1 MSLPIKVRLTAWYV
15 MLLGVLLLA
24 LGVFLLV
31 RLRSDLVSGIDR
43 SLDARAAQL
52 ELGGESTTGESDLP
66 DLGDTSAVAVRGGEV
81 AAQLISASGR
91 IVEAGGD
98 VSVAGHPLIGRAEL
112 ARAAS
117 GGIVRATTIL
127 GRDREP
133 FRVLAVRIEGS
144 RRVLA
149 VAESLEQVDRSVH
162 RLLVLMLLA
171 GPAVLAAA
179 GAGGW
184 GLARKALRP
193 VSTMTEEAAAI
204 GVDRLDERIAVPG
217 TSDEIERL
225 GRTLNAMLDRLER
238 GVAEKRGFLA
248 DASHEL
254 RTPLAVMRAE
264 IDVSL
269 RSGDVSPAAREVLE
283 SSAEE
288 VDRMTAIVEDLLTL
302 ARIDEGRMQLLRAP
316 VPLGTIAEDVAGKLR
331 PIAEAKG
338 LRLDVSGDGATV
350 EGDHERLRQAVTNLV
365 DNAVKFTP
373 SGGRIRIAS
382 WHRNRQAGITV
393 TDSGPGIPSDA
404 LPRIF
409 ERFVRVD
416 HSRSRDAGGSG
427 LGLAICREIVEAH
440 GGSVWAESDPG
451 RGSSFSLSIPE
462 SD

>member
-1 MSLPIKVRLTAWYV
+1 V
-15 MLLGVLLLA
+15 A

-31 RLRSDLVSGIDR
+31 RLRTDLVSGIDR
-43 SLDARAAQL
+43 SLDSRAAQL
-52 ELGGESTTGESDLP
+52 AVGPEATTGENDLP
-66 DLGDTSAVAVRGGEV
+66 DIGDTSAVAVRGGEI
-81 AAQLISASGR
+81 AAQILSPSGR
-91 IVEAGGD
+91 IIEAGGD
-98 VSVAGHPLIGRAEL
+98 VTVARRPIVGRSGL

-117 GGIVRATTIL
+117 GAVVRASTDL
-127 GRDREP
+127 GRDHEA
-133 FRVLAVRIEGS
+133 FRVLTVRIGTS
-144 RRVLA
+144 RRVLV
-149 VAESLEQVDRSVH
+149 VAESLEQVDRSAH

-184 GLARKALRP
+184 GLARKALHP

-204 GVDRLDERIAVPG
+204 GVDRLDERVAVPR

-269 RSGDVSPAAREVLE
+269 RSDDVSPAAREVLE

-302 ARIDEGRMQLLRAP
+302 ARIDEGRMRLLREPIALSS
-316 VPLGTIAEDVAGKLR
+316 VAEDVAGKLR
-331 PIAEAKG
+331 PLAEE
-338 LRLDVSGDGATV
+338 RRIILDVSGDGAVVT
-350 EGDHERLRQAVTNLV
+350 GDRERLRQAVMNLV
-365 DNAVKFTP
+365 DNALKYTHP
-373 SGGRIRIAS
+373 GGWVHIS
-382 WHRNRQAGITV
+382 VWHRHRQSGLTV
-393 TDSGPGIPSDA
+393 TDSGPGIPPET
-404 LPRIF
+404 LPQVF

-416 HSRSRDAGGSG
+416 HARSRSAGGSG

-440 GGSVWAESDPG
+440 GGSVWAESDLG
-451 RGSSFSLSIPE
+451 HGSSFSVSLP
-462 SD
+462 DHHA